1 MIISTSDNKPKK
13 TTVKRVSTR
22 KSVSPVSKKKVT
34 VTKTVKNESVTV
46 INKVHDDI
54 KMANEYHKQMD
65 SRVTRIKE
73 DIDIIDKRI
82 KSIAPN
88 GKETKRLNKEIK
100 NAQDELKKLEN
111 VNPNAGVVNTFKTTD
126 EYNDYKEANNKLGR
140 LKQRMSGNFGR
151 SYLGKS
157 PLEKD
162 FDTSDI
168 YYKMTASVSKYE
180 AEIFEKENSGFYG
193 RGLYKRKNS
202 IQKKI
207 TKLSDSIREKMTPDV
222 KKLLKLRDKNPEVI
236 EGQVL
241 DVNNRIKSVKSQIKE
256 HTRTIKELDSEM
268 KKLDDHRVDVM
279 TKTESLEDERVKI
292 QLKKNEW
299 IEKQL
304 NFISKETEIKVD
316 NSFLETAMNPDGIM
330 IKQKKRTT
338 VVSGNNSKISD
349 ENAKIRDELFNWLDE
364 SCPKQWKLYRAY
376 MCSHRLYYDKKSD
389 RIKYD
394 DKNGNYWG
402 TFENEELEIKYDVDY
417 PKNGNPVVYK
427 MSSYGVITMADEG
440 RNAFTAHAGTNTTH
454 DMIVLNHVPSTYKDR
469 KSGKTIHRDFT
480 IVHGNVVVM
489 PIEKNNGLFCIGIKD
504 FVKKTIR
511 KHKTNLN
518 AQYGVIRKKIEK
530 YNEELKRIDDE
541 LKGIVKTD
549 YDKYNRLENGK
560 IGKLKRKIA
569 YQRGV
574 ITKLQSELSGL
585 RKERKNLA
593 LTAGIIDME
602 SEKQQLEEN
611 LSLYTDTRDD
621 IKKLKK
627 KISEEKSTAL
637 NKYKEQRKNEIIQ
650 KATSEY
656 EYIINSERYKTLK
669 KKYDDSVKEFNTKI
683 LENSNKFKNA
693 KTKLENYILEC
704 SNELLSFDNETES
717 LKAKKKILQQ
727 ELKDIKKN
735 YIKMVTNIAN
745 QQKDLEKAIKKT
757 NTAKKKAIK
766 EASEE
771 AVKITEVAVTKE
783 VKEKKSSMIE
793 KVKSGFNMLK
803 EYATNTFENV
813 KEFNK
818 NVFNEINSFIG
829 EFNKKRKQETKKVT
843 DSLKGLFGWLK
854 RRK

>member
-1 MIISTSDNKPKK
+1 MTIGTSDNKPKK

-34 VTKTVKNESVTV
+34 VIKTVKNESVNV
-46 INKVHDDI
+46 INKVHEDI
-54 KMANEYHKQMD
+54 KAANEYREQMD

-82 KSIAPN
+82 KSIASN

-111 VNPNAGVVNTFKTTD
+111 INPNAGVVNTFKTTD
-126 EYNDYKEANNKLGR
+126 EYKSYKAMNRELAA
-140 LKQRMSGNFGR
+140 LKKDMQGNFR
-151 SYLGKS
+151 NEY
-157 PLEKD
+157 LEKD
-162 FDTSDI
+162 
-168 YYKMTASVSKYE
+168 Y
-180 AEIFEKENSGFYG
+180 ENSDVKSESGQKIQSYAEEINQINKSGLYG
-193 RGLYKRKNS
+193 RGIYKKQDNLK
-202 IQKKI
+202 KKI
-207 TKLSDSIREKMTPDV
+207 TNISDSIRAKMTPEV

-279 TKTESLEDERVKI
+279 TKTEQLEEERVKI

-299 IEKQL
+299 IKKQL

-316 NSFLETAMNPDGIM
+316 ESFLETAMNPDGIM

-376 MCSHRLYYDKKSD
+376 MRSHHLYYDKKTD
-389 RIKYD
+389 RIEYD
-394 DKNGNYWG
+394 DKSGDYWG
-402 TFENEELEIKYDVDY
+402 TFENKELEISYDVKY
-417 PKNGNPVVYK
+417 PKSEQSVVYK
-427 MSSYGVITMADEG
+427 LSSYGVITMADEG
-440 RNAFTAHAGTNTTH
+440 RNGFTANAGTNTTH
-454 DMIVLNHVPSTYKDR
+454 DMIVLNDVPSSYKDR
-469 KSGKTIHRDFT
+469 KTGKTIHRDFT

-511 KHKTNLN
+511 KHKNNLN
-518 AQYGVIRKKIEK
+518 AQYGVIRKKLEK
-530 YNEELKRIDDE
+530 YNDELKRIDEE

-593 LTAGIIDME
+593 LTAGIVDME

-611 LSLYTDTRDD
+611 LSLYTDTRDR
-621 IKKLKK
+621 I
-627 KISEEKSTAL
+627 
-637 NKYKEQRKNEIIQ
+637 
-650 KATSEY
+650 
-656 EYIINSERYKTLK
+656 KTLK
-669 KKYDDSVKEFNTKI
+669 KKIDEEKSASLKKYKEERRKELVQKATERYNQMINGEYYNNLKKKYEDSVKEFNTKI
-683 LENSNKFKNA
+683 LENGRNLKNKQ
-693 KTKLENYILEC
+693 TKLENHILEC
-704 SNELLSFDNETES
+704 SNELRSFDNESET
-717 LKAKKKILQQ
+717 LKARKKILQQ

-735 YIKMVTNIAN
+735 YIKMATNIAN
-745 QQKDLEKAIKKT
+745 QQKDLEKSIKKT

-771 AVKITEVAVTKE
+771 AVKITNVAVTKE
-783 VKEKKSSMIE
+783 VKEKKSIIIE
-793 KVKSGFNMLK
+793 KVKSGFNVLK
-803 EYATNTFENV
+803 EYANNTFENV

>member
-13 TTVKRVSTR
+13 TTAKRVSTR
-22 KSVSPVSKKKVT
+22 KSVSPVSKKEVT
-34 VTKTVKNESVTV
+34 VKKTVKNESATV
-46 INKVHDDI
+46 INKVHEDI
-54 KMANEYHKQMD
+54 KAANEYREQMD

-82 KSIAPN
+82 KSITPK

-100 NAQDELKKLEN
+100 SAQDELKKLEN
-111 VNPNAGVVNTFKTTD
+111 ANPNAGVVNTFKTTQ
-126 EYNDYKEANNKLGR
+126 DYKAYKETNRR
-140 LKQRMSGNFGR
+140 LATLKNQMAGKIGKNEFGVDKTEVG
-151 SYLGKS
+151 Y
-157 PLEKD
+157 
-162 FDTSDI
+162 
-168 YYKMTASVSKYE
+168 
-180 AEIFEKENSGFYG
+180 ENSKIYLKSKAKTDAMEKSIEERQKNGLYG
-193 RGLYKRKNS
+193 RGVYKKQEN
-202 IQKKI
+202 IKKKI
-207 TKLSDSIREKMTPDV
+207 TKISDSIREKMTPEV
-222 KKLLKLRDKNPEVI
+222 KKLLKMRDQNPEVI
-236 EGQVL
+236 EGKVL

-268 KKLDDHRVDVM
+268 KNLDEHRVDVM

-338 VVSGNNSKISD
+338 VVSGNNSKISE
-349 ENAKIRDELFNWLDE
+349 ENAKIRHELFNWLDE

-376 MCSHRLYYDKKSD
+376 MRSHHLYYDKKTD
-389 RIKYD
+389 RIEYD

-402 TFENEELEIKYDVDY
+402 TFENEELEITYDVDY

-454 DMIVLNHVPSTYKDR
+454 DMIVLNGVPSSYVNKD
-469 KSGKTIHRDFT
+469 GELITRDFT

-489 PIEKNNGLFCIGIKD
+489 PIEENNGLFCIGIKD

-560 IGKLKRKIA
+560 ITKLKRKIA

-593 LTAGIIDME
+593 LTAGIVDME

-611 LSLYTDTRDD
+611 LSLYTDTRDE

-627 KISEEKSTAL
+627 KIIEEKSSAL
-637 NKYKEQRKNEIIQ
+637 KKYKEKHRKELIQ
-650 KATSEY
+650 KASIEY
-656 EYIINSERYKTLK
+656 DKIINGEYYNTLK
-669 KKYDDSVKEFNTKI
+669 KKYEDSVNEFNSKI
-683 LENSNKFKNA
+683 RENNQKFKNT
-693 KTKLENYILEC
+693 KTKLEDYIFEC
-704 SNELLSFDNETES
+704 QNELLSFNNETET
-717 LKAKKKILQQ
+717 LKAKKTQLQD
-727 ELKDIKKN
+727 ELQNIKKN
-735 YIKMVTNIAN
+735 YMTMAKNIAS
-745 QQKDLEKAIKKT
+745 QQKDLDIALKKT
-757 NTAKKKAIK
+757 KTSKKNAIK
-766 EASEE
+766 EATEE
-771 AVKITEVAVTKE
+771 GVKIIKESVTKE
-783 VKEKKSSMIE
+783 TKEQKKTFVEKIQTAATVLGENIVGFISGGIKNAKEAFWNKVNDITGKFSKQEKKS
-793 KVKSGFNMLK
+793 F
-803 EYATNTFENV
+803 
-813 KEFNK
+813 K
-818 NVFNEINSFIG
+818 NLV
-829 EFNKKRKQETKKVT
+829 
-843 DSLKGLFGWLK
+843 FGWLK
-854 RRK
+854 RRR

>member
-22 KSVSPVSKKKVT
+22 KSVSPVSKKEVT
-34 VTKTVKNESVTV
+34 VKKTVKNESANV
-46 INKVHDDI
+46 INKVHEDI
-54 KMANEYHKQMD
+54 KAANEYREQMD

-111 VNPNAGVVNTFKTTD
+111 VNPNAGVVNTFKNTE
-126 EYNDYKEANNKLGR
+126 EYKSYNAMNRELAA
-140 LKQRMSGNFGR
+140 LKKDMQGNFR
-151 SYLGKS
+151 NEY
-157 PLEKD
+157 LEKD
-162 FDTSDI
+162 YENSDAKNEYGRKI
-168 YYKMTASVSKYE
+168 QSYVE
-180 AEIFEKENSGFYG
+180 EINQINKSGFYG
-193 RGLYKRKNS
+193 RGIYKKQDNLK
-202 IQKKI
+202 KKI
-207 TKLSDSIREKMTPDV
+207 TNISDSIREKMTPDV
-222 KKLLKLRDKNPEVI
+222 KKLLELRGINPEVI
-236 EGQVL
+236 EGRVL

-279 TKTESLEDERVKI
+279 TKTEQLEEERVKI

-316 NSFLETAMNPDGIM
+316 ESFLETAMNPDGIM

-349 ENAKIRDELFNWLDE
+349 ENAKIRHELFNWLDE
-364 SCPKQWKLYRAY
+364 SCPKQWKIHRAY

-402 TFENEELEIKYDVDY
+402 TFENQELEMSYDVEK
-417 PKNGNPVVYK
+417 PARGNPVVYK
-427 MSSYGVITMADEG
+427 LSSYGLITMADEG
-440 RNAFTAHAGTNTTH
+440 RNAFTAHGGANTTH
-454 DMIVLNHVPSTYKDR
+454 DMIVLHDVPSSYRD
-469 KSGKTIHRDFT
+469 SKTGEIIKRDFT
-480 IVHGNVVVM
+480 IVHGNVIVM
-489 PIEKNNGLFCIGIKD
+489 PVEENNGLFCIGIKD

-511 KHKTNLN
+511 NHLRNLN

-593 LTAGIIDME
+593 ISAGIVDME

-611 LSLYTDTRDD
+611 LSLYTDTRDR
-621 IKKLKK
+621 I
-627 KISEEKSTAL
+627 
-637 NKYKEQRKNEIIQ
+637 
-650 KATSEY
+650 
-656 EYIINSERYKTLK
+656 KTLK
-669 KKYDDSVKEFNTKI
+669 KKIDEEKSVSLKKYKEERRKELIQIATDRYNKMINGEYYNNLKKKYEDSVKEFNTKI
-683 LENSNKFKNA
+683 LENGRNLKNKQA
-693 KTKLENYILEC
+693 KLENYILEC

-717 LKAKKKILQQ
+717 LKARKKLLQQ

-735 YIKMVTNIAN
+735 YIKMATNIAN
-745 QQKDLEKAIKKT
+745 QQKDLENAIKKT
-757 NTAKKKAIK
+757 NNAKKKAIK

-803 EYATNTFENV
+803 EYTTNTFENV

>member
-13 TTVKRVSTR
+13 TTAKRVSTR
-22 KSVSPVSKKKVT
+22 KSVSPVSKKEVT
-34 VTKTVKNESVTV
+34 VKKTVKNESANV
-46 INKVHDDI
+46 INKVHEDI
-54 KMANEYHKQMD
+54 KAANEYREQMD

-82 KSIAPN
+82 KSITPN

-111 VNPNAGVVNTFKTTD
+111 VNPNAGVVNTFKNTE
-126 EYNDYKEANNKLGR
+126 EYKSYKAMNRELDA
-140 LKQRMSGNFGR
+140 LKKDMQGNFR
-151 SYLGKS
+151 NEY
-157 PLEKD
+157 LEKD
-162 FDTSDI
+162 YENSDAKSE
-168 YYKMTASVSKYE
+168 YGRKVQSYVE
-180 AEIFEKENSGFYG
+180 EINQINKSGFYG
-193 RGLYKRKNS
+193 RGIYKKQDNLK
-202 IQKKI
+202 KKI
-207 TKLSDSIREKMTPDV
+207 TNISDSIREKMTPEV

-236 EGQVL
+236 EGQIL
-241 DVNNRIKSVKSQIKE
+241 DVNNRIKSVNSQIKE

-279 TKTESLEDERVKI
+279 TKTEQLEEERVKI

-316 NSFLETAMNPDGIM
+316 ESFLETAMNPDGIM

-349 ENAKIRDELFNWLDE
+349 ENAKIRHELFNWLDE
-364 SCPKQWKLYRAY
+364 SCPKQWKIHRAY

-402 TFENEELEIKYDVDY
+402 TFENQELEISYNVEK
-417 PKNGNPVVYK
+417 PARGNPVVYK
-427 MSSYGVITMADEG
+427 LSSYGLITMADEG
-440 RNAFTAHAGTNTTH
+440 RNAFTAHGGANTTH
-454 DMIVLNHVPSTYKDR
+454 DMIVLHDVPSSYRD
-469 KSGKTIHRDFT
+469 SKTGEIIERDFT
-480 IVHGNVVVM
+480 IVHGNVIVM
-489 PIEKNNGLFCIGIKD
+489 PVEENNGLFCIGIKD

-511 KHKTNLN
+511 NHLRNLN

-560 IGKLKRKIA
+560 ITKLKRKIA

-593 LTAGIIDME
+593 ISAGIVDME
-602 SEKQQLEEN
+602 SEKQQIEEN
-611 LSLYTDTRDD
+611 LSLYTDTRDR
-621 IKKLKK
+621 I
-627 KISEEKSTAL
+627 
-637 NKYKEQRKNEIIQ
+637 
-650 KATSEY
+650 
-656 EYIINSERYKTLK
+656 KTLK
-669 KKYDDSVKEFNTKI
+669 KKIDEEKSASLKKYKEERRKELVQKATDRYNKMINGEYYNNLKKKYEDSVKEFNTKI
-683 LENSNKFKNA
+683 LENGRNLKNKQ
-693 KTKLENYILEC
+693 TKLENYILEC
-704 SNELLSFDNETES
+704 SNELLSFDNETET
-717 LKAKKKILQQ
+717 LKARKKLLQQ

-735 YIKMVTNIAN
+735 YIKMATNIAN

-757 NTAKKKAIK
+757 NNAKKKAIK

-793 KVKSGFNMLK
+793 KVKSGFNVLK
-803 EYATNTFENV
+803 EYANNTFENV

-843 DSLKGLFGWLK
+843 ESLKGLFGWLK